1 MAATRATTIQQRQA
15 IADLTSQGQS
25 YKAAARQL
33 GLSFWTV
40 RKWARRAKRG
50 GMAGLV
56 SVMGRPVSGP
66 MAAIDPRVRYVA
78 LRLKCQHPTWGAAYI
93 CKKLSERP
101 SLQGLVLPEATSLWR
116 YWRSFGDRL
125 WPQRHPPETLLPQAG
140 VAHGVWQMDA
150 KESVP
155 VAGVG
160 VVTIHQA
167 RDEFGRATVMH
178 RVHPAERPDQR
189 IVKLSTEQVQQDCR
203 IAFSQWGL
211 PDAIQTDRAPIF
223 LDKDPS
229 PYPTRLTLWWVG
241 LGIEHRLI
249 PRHTP
254 KRNGTVERS
263 HRTLDERTLSNQ
275 AFNGAEALQQQ
286 VDADW
291 YELNTECPSRAKGC
305 DGLPPLVAHPELLSP
320 RRPYQPEWELTL
332 FDLNRVE
339 AYLTQYKWLRSV
351 SQVGQVSLG
360 GYRYGLGVAWAGQTV
375 TLHFDAAARQFV
387 FTQLRPDP
395 KPDPRHPQ
403 LAPVRLTAQGLR
415 SEDLTGLSVAL
426 AELPTRQLMF
436 PLLMSVP
443 DAIPQ
448 GGDLL
453 QCPSRARL

>member
-25 YKAAARQL
+25 YQAVVQQL

-40 RKWARRAKRG
+40 RKWARQAKRG
-50 GMAGLV
+50 GLAALV
-56 SVMGRPVSGP
+56 SVMGRPVTGP
-66 MAAIDPRVRYVA
+66 MAETDPRVRYVA
-78 LRLKCQHPTWGAAYI
+78 LRLKRQHPTWGAAYI
-93 CKKLSERP
+93 RKKLSERP
-101 SLQGLVLPEATSLWR
+101 SLQGLALPEATSLWR

-125 WPQRHPPETLLPQAG
+125 WPQRRPTEAKLPQAG

-150 KESVP
+150 KESVS

-178 RVHPAERPDQR
+178 RVHPAETAEQR
-189 IVKLSTEQVQQDCR
+189 VVKLSTEQVQQDCR

-211 PDAIQTDRAPIF
+211 PDTIQTDRAPIF
-223 LDKDPS
+223 LDKDPT
-229 PYPTRLTLWWVG
+229 PYPTRLTLWWLG

-249 PRHTP
+249 PRRTP

-263 HRTLDERTLSNQ
+263 HRTLDERTLSDQ
-275 AFNGAEALQQQ
+275 EFNGADALQQQ

-291 YELNTECPSRAKGC
+291 HELNAECPSRAKGC
-305 DGLPPLVAHPELLSP
+305 QGLPPLGAHPELLSP
-320 RRPYQPEWELTL
+320 RRPYQPEWELAL
-332 FDLNRVE
+332 FDLSRVD
-339 AYLTQYKWLRSV
+339 AYLAQQSWVRSV

-375 TLHFDAAARQFV
+375 TIHFEAVAREFV
-387 FTQLRPDP
+387 FTQLRPERKC
-395 KPDPRHPQ
+395 KPRQPQ
-403 LAPVRLTAQGLR
+403 LTPVRLTAQGL
-415 SEDLTGLSVAL
+415 SIEELTGLPVAL

-436 PLLMSVP
+436 PLLMCVP
-443 DAIPQ
+443 EPIPQ
-448 GGDLL
+448 GV
-453 QCPSRARL
+453 